1 MIKRRNFLLGAVGST
16 CALTC
21 KKLAGLAGP
30 ANAEMQA
37 SGASHQALARVM
49 AAERAAIGAVFAAG
63 NRCPHLLS
71 PLRVRNK
78 VLKNRILHTVSPT
91 YFMQGPENF
100 PTEMYRNHMSNIA
113 KNAAIVTLSTHFGPY
128 PKTFV
133 KGDNQGST
141 HFSDDTWQD
150 IPPVHNYLA
159 EMVDDIRYQG
169 AMIFFAGNTGM
180 TPVALQP
187 LAALAVLARLE
198 RAKPVLSPEAAIGP
212 PAVARPAAALLVV
225 RLVQTVRLALA
236 VKAPPAIKVVRADGR
251 KRATT
256 KYSPMRS
263 SAKQTGTKCTGSPAP
278 TRPWR
283 RRSGR
288 KQTWSS

>member
-1 MIKRRNFLLGAVGST
+1 MSVIDSMIKRRNFLLGAVGST

-21 KKLAGLAGP
+21 KKLAAFTGATNALQAAGGAPKADLA
-30 ANAEMQA
+30 Q
-37 SGASHQALARVM
+37 VM
-49 AAERAAIGAVFAAG
+49 AAERASIAAVFAAG

-71 PLRVRNK
+71 PLRIRNK
-78 VLKNRILHTVSPT
+78 VLKNRIMHTVSPT

-169 AMIFFAGNTGM
+169 AMIFFAGNTGG
-180 TPVALQP
+180 T
-187 LAALAVLARLE
+187 
-198 RAKPVLSPEAAIGP
+198 GGG
-212 PAVARPAAALLVV
+212 PAAPSNGP
-225 RLVQTVRLALA
+225 
-236 VKAPPAIKVVRADGR
+236 APPSGGAGGAGAAAADRKSVV
-251 KRATT
+251 
-256 KYSPMRS
+256 
-263 SAKQTGTKCTGSPAP
+263 
-278 TRPWR
+278 
-283 RRSGR
+283 
-288 KQTWSS
+288 

>member
-1 MIKRRNFLLGAVGST
+1 MSVIDSMIKRRNFLLGAVGST

-30 ANAEMQA
+30 SLQA
-37 SGASHQALARVM
+37 SSTSPRDLARVM
-49 AAERAAIGAVFAAG
+49 AAERASIAAVFAAG

-71 PLRVRNK
+71 PLRIRNK
-78 VLKNRILHTVSPT
+78 VLKNRIMHTVSPT

-150 IPPVHNYLA
+150 IP
-159 EMVDDIRYQG
+159 RSTTTCQKWW
-169 AMIFFAGNTGM
+169 M
-180 TPVALQP
+180 TSVT
-187 LAALAVLARLE
+187 R
-198 RAKPVLSPEAAIGP
+198 
-212 PAVARPAAALLVV
+212 
-225 RLVQTVRLALA
+225 
-236 VKAPPAIKVVRADGR
+236 GR
-251 KRATT
+251 
-256 KYSPMRS
+256 
-263 SAKQTGTKCTGSPAP
+263 
-278 TRPWR
+278 
-283 RRSGR
+283 
-288 KQTWSS
+288 